1 MSKKQF
7 VVIGLGRFGSSI
19 AKTLYSLGNEVLAID
34 SDEDVV
40 QGIADSVTQAIQ
52 AEATDEATLKSLGIR
67 NFDVAVVTIGA
78 DVQSS
83 IMITL
88 LVKELGIKYVV
99 AKAQNELHAKVLYKI
114 GADRVV
120 FPERDMGI
128 RVAHNLC
135 SSSILDY
142 IELSPDYSIMELTAI
157 EEWEG
162 MSLREL
168 NMRNKYGINVMAIKR
183 GSSINVSPQ
192 ADDIIKP
199 NDIMV
204 VIGGTEQL
212 NYIEKIKLK

>member
-1 MSKKQF
+1 
-7 VVIGLGRFGSSI
+7 
-19 AKTLYSLGNEVLAID
+19 
-34 SDEDVV
+34 
-40 QGIADSVTQAIQ
+40 
-52 AEATDEATLKSLGIR
+52 
-67 NFDVAVVTIGA
+67 
-78 DVQSS
+78 
-83 IMITL
+83 
-88 LVKELGIKYVV
+88 
-99 AKAQNELHAKVLYKI
+99 
-114 GADRVV
+114 
-120 FPERDMGI
+120 
-128 RVAHNLC
+128 
-135 SSSILDY
+135 
-142 IELSPDYSIMELTAI
+142 MELTAI